1 MNYLAVLKVVL
12 YNERMKKTARNCTL
26 LKQAFIRSLPVMAGY
41 IVLGIGFGMLAY
53 SKGLGIWWPIIMS
66 VFIYAGSLQY
76 VAIDLFSSGAGFF
89 SVAITALAVN
99 ARHILYG
106 LSMIGKYRRS
116 GKKKPYLI
124 FALTD
129 ETYSLLVK
137 KDPFNREDNPS
148 FYFWVSLFN
157 QIYWVTGSLIGVLT
171 GHFLPIDTTGI
182 DFSLTAL
189 FVTVAVDQWIE
200 AKKHWPA
207 IAGGICSIACRLI
220 FGPDSFLIPT
230 MLAIVIALS
239 TPDILNRIRKR
250 RGNTNE

>member
-1 MNYLAVLKVVL
+1 
-12 YNERMKKTARNCTL
+12 MKSRKNNTTL
-26 LKQAFIRSLPVMAGY
+26 IRQAFIRSLPVMAGY

-53 SKGLGIWWPIIMS
+53 SKGLGIWWPVIMS
-66 VFIYAGSLQY
+66 IFIYAGSLQY
-76 VAIDLFSSGAGFF
+76 MAIDLFSSHAGFLTM
-89 SVAITALAVN
+89 ALTALAVN
-99 ARHILYG
+99 ARHLLYG
-106 LSMIGKYRRS
+106 LSMISKYKKA

-137 KDPFNREDNPS
+137 KDPFNRDDNPA
-148 FYFWVSLFN
+148 FYFWVSLFD
-157 QIYWVTGSLIGVLT
+157 QIYWVSGSLIGVLA

-189 FVTVAVDQWIE
+189 FVTVAVDQWVE

-207 IAGGICSIACRLI
+207 IAGGICAIVCRLI

-230 MLAIVIALS
+230 MMAIVIVLS
-239 TPDILNRIRKR
+239 IPDIFERLRSKA
-250 RGNTNE
+250 GGQKHE